1 MTTVNFSLPLAI
13 ETGHHEYRHVALWL
27 GRAEISSHF
36 EHDDDVTGGGAWT
49 WRAEITHLWFCP
61 DAQNQKFAHAVE
73 LPDNSRAGFKFKY
86 DLEQAAIS
94 AYHNPTMQPA
104 EMPDDEK

>member
-1 MTTVNFSLPLAI
+1 MTTVNFSLPVELQ
-13 ETGHHEYRHVALWL
+13 TGHPEYDQPAIWL

-36 EHDDDVTGGGAWT
+36 EHDDDVVGGGAWT

-61 DAQNQKFAHAVE
+61 DAQNPKFAHLVE
-73 LPDNSRAGFKFKY
+73 LPSNSRDGLKFRY
-86 DLEQAAIS
+86 DLEKAAVT
-94 AYHNPTMQPA
+94 AYHNPKMQPA